1 VKTVAGGRRYSCSGL
16 FYGATVTLKTVA
28 ADSFKSDSFQPDMS
42 ELEAMA
48 PKPEE
53 GAVVPR
59 ILGLDVGDRR
69 IGLAISDPL
78 GYTAQPLFTLH
89 RGGKRADL
97 KSVGR
102 LLRKHGVTEAVV
114 GNPLY
119 MSGDQSPQAA
129 KAQAFAEELR
139 TEFGITVHLW
149 DERLTTT
156 QAHRHL
162 DDAGHAAIGRKGI
175 IDQVAAV
182 LILQSFLEARANQRG
197 RS

>member
-1 VKTVAGGRRYSCSGL
+1 MRCRRCWTSLRL
-16 FYGATVTLKTVA
+16 FYGVAFTLRGVTT
-28 ADSFKSDSFQPDMS
+28 DSHEPDGTDEVREDSVS
-42 ELEAMA
+42 
-48 PKPEE
+48 
-53 GAVVPR
+53 VPR
-59 ILGLDVGDRR
+59 VLGFDVGDRR

-89 RGGKRADL
+89 RAGRKADM
-97 KSVGR
+97 KSVAR
-102 LLRKHGVTEAVV
+102 VLRKHRVTEAVV

-139 TEFGITVHLW
+139 TEFAITVHLW
-149 DERLTTT
+149 DERLSTT

-162 DDAGHAAIGRKGI
+162 DDAGHAAMGRKGI

-182 LILQSFLEARANQRG
+182 LILQAWLDARASRIAREQE
-197 RS
+197 

>member
-1 VKTVAGGRRYSCSGL
+1 LVATSRLKFVTTEKNPGVEVDGDDVDSESSGST
-16 FYGATVTLKTVA
+16 GALVA
-28 ADSFKSDSFQPDMS
+28 R
-42 ELEAMA
+42 
-48 PKPEE
+48 
-53 GAVVPR
+53 V
-59 ILGLDVGDRR
+59 LGFDVGDRR

-89 RGGKRADL
+89 RAGRRADL
-97 KSVGR
+97 KSVAR
-102 LLRKHGVTEAVV
+102 VLRKHGVTEAVV

-129 KAQAFAEELR
+129 KAQAFAEDLR
-139 TEFGITVHLW
+139 TEFGLTVHLW

-162 DDAGHAAIGRKGI
+162 DDAGHAAMGRKGI

-182 LILQSFLEARANQRG
+182 LILQSFLEARANERG
-197 RS
+197 RTSGSSSGDGEAK

>member
-1 VKTVAGGRRYSCSGL
+1 MSGAETRPGGLVRR
-16 FYGATVTLKTVA
+16 
-28 ADSFKSDSFQPDMS
+28 
-42 ELEAMA
+42 
-48 PKPEE
+48 
-53 GAVVPR
+53 VV
-59 ILGLDVGDRR
+59 GFDVGDRR

-89 RGGKRADL
+89 RTGGKSGHRADM
-97 KSVGR
+97 KSIGR
-102 LLRKHGVTEAVV
+102 MLRKHGVTEAVV

-139 TEFGITVHLW
+139 VEFGITVHLW

-162 DDAGHAAIGRKGI
+162 DDAGHARGPGVGGIGRKGI

-182 LILQSFLEARANQRG
+182 LILQAFLEGRANQR
-197 RS
+197 

>member
-1 VKTVAGGRRYSCSGL
+1 MGQDSIKSETPDVEAEEPKQGESVLVRR
-16 FYGATVTLKTVA
+16 V
-28 ADSFKSDSFQPDMS
+28 
-42 ELEAMA
+42 
-48 PKPEE
+48 
-53 GAVVPR
+53 
-59 ILGLDVGDRR
+59 LGLDVGDRR

-89 RGGKRADL
+89 RTGRRADL

-102 LLRKHGVTEAVV
+102 VLRKHGVTEAVV

-139 TEFGITVHLW
+139 AEFGITVHLW

-156 QAHRHL
+156 EAHRHL
-162 DDAGHAAIGRKGI
+162 DDAGHAGRRERKGI

-182 LILQSFLEARANQRG
+182 LILQAFLEARGSAKARG
-197 RS
+197 EG

>member
-1 VKTVAGGRRYSCSGL
+1 MAGYRLSRL
-16 FYGATVTLKTVA
+16 FYGATVTLGTVSEDKFQSETLPSDRSA
-28 ADSFKSDSFQPDMS
+28 AEPAGQR
-42 ELEAMA
+42 
-48 PKPEE
+48 PEE
-53 GAVVPR
+53 GALVPR
-59 ILGLDVGDRR
+59 IVAFDVGDRR

-89 RGGKRADL
+89 REGRKADL

-102 LLRKHGVTEAVV
+102 VLRRHRVTEAVV

-139 TEFGITVHLW
+139 VEFGITVHLW

-156 QAHRHL
+156 QAHRLL
-162 DDAGHAAIGRKGI
+162 DDAGYAAGNQKGGRKGI

-182 LILQSFLEARANQRG
+182 LILQSFLEARAIREG
-197 RS
+197 GG